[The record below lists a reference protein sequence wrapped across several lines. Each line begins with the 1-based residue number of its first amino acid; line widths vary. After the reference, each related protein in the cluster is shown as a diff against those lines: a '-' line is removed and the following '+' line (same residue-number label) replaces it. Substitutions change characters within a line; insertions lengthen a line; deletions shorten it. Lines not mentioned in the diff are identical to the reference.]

1 VAGAEARL
9 DAAGVSLWLTDWK
22 VDGGGAWS
30 GRRVMALVGGS
41 YAGHLDFYVH
51 PDGQAVDVAGLDV
64 SPDYRKRH
72 LASVMM
78 DALYAAYPTAW
89 INHGGRSPEGTVWW
103 DRYTEP
109 APERN
114 VHNRPPAEW
123 AYYFDPLTVAAQK
136 ARNAYQNRY
145 NGVNGH
151 KEAVYRYG
159 EPMEAEARQYAP
171 DFHEPDVQ
179 GPDPGLDELYG
190 GVRLVL
196 PPGLHRIVHDS
207 SRDAAERA
215 GLVLDHI
222 GHGSL
227 PHHSPW
233 STTEHSAF
241 EDLVHEQVFDT
252 EPQQPVTHV
261 TFRILPLAD
270 GELSLHDVK
279 ATWVHFVNSPGIE
292 VQLAGMSWRSPQRPW
307 VTHSAV
313 FDPPVDAAISPGYPQ
328 DASPAYRAR
337 YSEIGDLLPGQ
348 TPHRAEEASPYA
360 EREAEI
366 RAMANKLH
374 QGIARR
380 ATDRPATA
388 SGQPEAAEHH
398 VHQQHPQQQ
407 TPRIR

>member
-1 VAGAEARL
+1 MAGADARL

-41 YAGHLDFYVH
+41 YAGHLDVYVH
-51 PDGQAVDVAGLDV
+51 PDGEAVDVAGLEV
-64 SPDYRKRH
+64 SPDYRNRH

-89 INHGGRSPEGTVWW
+89 INHGGRGPEGTVWW

-145 NGVNGH
+145 NGVHGH

-159 EPMEAEARQYAP
+159 ESMETEARQYAA

-190 GVRLVL
+190 GMRLIL

-227 PHHSPW
+227 PHHAPW

-241 EDLVHEQVFDT
+241 EDLVHEEVFET
-252 EPQQPVTHV
+252 APRQPVTHM
-261 TFRILPLAD
+261 TFRVLPLAD
-270 GELSLHDVK
+270 RELPLHDVK
-279 ATWVHFVNSPGIE
+279 ATWVHFVDSPGIE

-313 FDPPVDAAISPGYPQ
+313 FDPPVDAAISPAYPK
-328 DASPAYRAR
+328 DAGPAYRAR

-360 EREAEI
+360 GREAEI
-366 RAMANKLH
+366 RAMADRL
-374 QGIARR
+374 QQSIARR
-380 ATDRPATA
+380 ATDRPAAA
-388 SGQPEAAEHH
+388 SGQPEPADHH
-398 VHQQHPQQQ
+398 AHQQHPQQQ